1 MVCDGA
7 LRGCAPVVHRQ
18 GLSSFI
24 TTPVEDARFLHLYD
38 INLHL
43 KGISKP
49 IPSSWQEGSDEL
61 KIDRLA
67 AYQEL
72 SFAAIGS
79 NIGVYHRLR
88 PSTVWRNHDA
98 PIASFVIFGNVLVSI
113 AEDGRV
119 ISYGLPDNA
128 KDEPDLHGK
137 VLSDFFIPS
146 DFKVTAACHP
156 ETYMNKILLGARD
169 GRCMLVN
176 IRSKKMVHV
185 FSGFG
190 SVINVLEPSP
200 AVDVVAVGTNDGSI
214 YLHNF
219 RMDETIVTYRH
230 VTDEEDLGNT
240 DAVTVSSNSVNA
252 IAFRTDSDESMMT
265 GDASGHMFIWD
276 LNQKC
281 IRSEAR
287 YVHPGGSSLAHFL
300 PSEPLLI
307 TTGKSDNSIKVH
319 IFDDTNGQARVLR
332 SREGHYLPPT
342 MVRFC
347 GYDGLMMVSAG
358 LDREL
363 RLVSAVQEARNRSF
377 SQKGISKLGARARKR
392 RRIEN
397 KVEAGDH
404 RGSPDV
410 KLPRITMFA
419 ARNARERDE
428 DFANIVTIHE
438 GLESAYTWRLQ
449 NGATH
454 EHVLRPLSGPQKY
467 ELTFQRGAKEVKPK
481 AVRKPHTG
489 RKKNAAT
496 CVTLSPCGNFAY
508 IGAEDGR
515 VHAYN
520 LQSGRHQGV
529 FEDTS
534 LEEPNQDLLSG
545 SRNTRREE
553 WGRAHLCSVVGLS
566 VDACG
571 DMIVSGGSDDKKVKF
586 WIMHTRKAKGDP
598 ITTESDIILL
608 SWSTTSDLLAIAC
621 ADNCVYIYDAVT
633 RKLARRFN
641 GHQGPVV
648 DLCFDINGRRIL
660 SASMDSTLKTWDLP
674 SGRLMN
680 SLVCE
685 NSPTSVTMAP
695 SGEFIATT
703 HVNSVGIKLWVD
715 MSRFG
720 HVRNE
725 VQDKKESR
733 KSGTSMMDDE
743 DTQPG
748 SESDTDSEV
757 EDATVNEKQPTPSIE
772 KILPL
777 SEDIVTLST
786 KPTTTWTVLSNLHAI
801 KERNKPVEPPKKA
814 ESAPFFIPTKKSIH
828 MEFDIN
834 QGKDKSIRDDE
845 ENENQ
850 GKIKSLHGKKEDDEN
865 WLNSTLGKLLYE
877 RQFAAATGLL
887 NEMDASGVDMEIR
900 TMEGQTTLRNAA
912 EYFKERL
919 GSPNGFELTQ
929 AHLGV
934 FLRTHGSELSKDE
947 QGTELLAGLLS
958 AQQNAWER
966 LRELFDSVL
975 SLSAHF
981 SGQL

>member
-1 MVCDGA
+1 MVCDGS

-24 TTPVEDARFLHLYD
+24 TTPVDDARSLHLYD
-38 INLHL
+38 MNLHL

-49 IPSSWQEGSDEL
+49 IPSSWQEGNGEL

-72 SFAAIGS
+72 TFAAIGS
-79 NIGVYHRLR
+79 KIGVYHRLR
-88 PSTVWRNHDA
+88 PCTVWRNHDA
-98 PIASFVIFGNVLVSI
+98 PIVSFVIFGNVLVSV

-119 ISYGLPDNA
+119 VSYGLPDNA

-146 DFKVTAACHP
+146 DFNVTAACHP
-156 ETYMNKILLGARD
+156 QTYMNKVLLGARD

-176 IRSKKMVHV
+176 IRSKKVVHV

-190 SVINVLEPSP
+190 SFISVLEPSP

-214 YLHNF
+214 HLHNF
-219 RMDETIVTYRH
+219 RMDETIVTYRQE
-230 VTDEEDLGNT
+230 TDEQDSVRRH
-240 DAVTVSSNSVNA
+240 AVTLSSNSVNT

-276 LNQKC
+276 LNQKS

-287 YVHPGGSSLAHFL
+287 YVHPGGSSLAQFL
-300 PSEPLLI
+300 PNEPLLI
-307 TTGKSDNSIKVH
+307 TTGKADNSIKIH
-319 IFDDTNGQARVLR
+319 IFDDTNGQARILR

-363 RLVSAVQEARNRSF
+363 RLVSAIQEARNRSF
-377 SQKGISKLGARARKR
+377 SQKNTNKRGARARKR
-392 RRIEN
+392 RRIE
-397 KVEAGDH
+397 KRAEAGDH
-404 RGSPDV
+404 RRGPDM

-419 ARNARERDE
+419 SGNVRERDE

-438 GLESAYTWRLQ
+438 GFESAYTWRLQ

-454 EHVLRPLSGPQKY
+454 EHVLRPPSGPERY
-467 ELTFQRGAKEVKPK
+467 ELTFQRGAKTVEPKAARKPK
-481 AVRKPHTG
+481 SAQ
-489 RKKNAAT
+489 KKNVAT

-508 IGAEDGR
+508 VGVEDGR
-515 VHAYN
+515 IHAYN

-529 FEDTS
+529 FQDPS
-534 LEEPNQDLLSG
+534 LDEPKPSVLSA
-545 SRNTRREE
+545 NKNPKREE
-553 WGRAHLCSVVGLS
+553 WGRAHLCSIVGLS

-571 DMIVSGGSDDKKVKF
+571 DTIVSGGSDDRKVKF
-586 WIMHTRKAKGDP
+586 WTMHTRKAAGNP
-598 ITTESDIILL
+598 ITSRSDISLL
-608 SWSTTSDLLAIAC
+608 SWCSASDLLAVAC
-621 ADNCVYIYDAVT
+621 SDNCVYVYDAVT
-633 RKLARRFN
+633 RKLARRFT

-648 DLCFDINGRRIL
+648 DLCFDINGRRVL

-674 SGRLMN
+674 SGRLMD

-720 HVRNE
+720 HVKSE
-725 VQDKKESR
+725 THHKKEST
-733 KSGTSMMDDE
+733 KSGASITEDE
-743 DTQPG
+743 DTQAG
-748 SESDTDSEV
+748 SERDTDSEA
-757 EDATVNEKQPTPSIE
+757 EEATVREERHATNMEEIP
-772 KILPL
+772 PL
-777 SEDIVTLST
+777 SEDIVTLSS
-786 KPTTTWTVLSNLHAI
+786 KPTTTWTVLSNLYAI
-801 KERNKPVEPPKKA
+801 KERNKPVQPPKKA

-834 QGKDKSIRDDE
+834 QEDKSVGDDDE
-845 ENENQ
+845 NEDS
-850 GKIKSLHGKKEDDEN
+850 GKIKSRHRKKEEGEN

-877 RQFAAATGLL
+877 RKFEAATDLL
-887 NEMDASGVDMEIR
+887 NEMDASGVDLELR
-900 TMEGQTTLRNAA
+900 TMVGQRTLRNAA

-919 GSPNGFELTQ
+919 GSPRGFELTQ

-934 FLRTHGSELSKDE
+934 FLRTHG
-947 QGTELLAGLLS
+947 TELAKNEHGLELLTGLLS
-958 AQQNAWER
+958 AQRNAWER

-981 SGQL
+981 SGQV